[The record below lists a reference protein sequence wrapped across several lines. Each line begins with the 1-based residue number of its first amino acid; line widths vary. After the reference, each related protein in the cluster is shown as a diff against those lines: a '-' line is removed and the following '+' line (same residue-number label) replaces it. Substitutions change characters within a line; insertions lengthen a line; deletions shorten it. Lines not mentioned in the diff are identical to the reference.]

1 MLPEEAT
8 HYAIPTSDVVGPF
21 LEIFEQPAI
30 SGVIL
35 LQTVVSS
42 VKESKKGT
50 VYQRLKALT
59 NERRRGNIFFSNELC
74 KQTFVDPASN
84 AGWTWGKRLIW
95 EASCWYA
102 RHIDQV
108 QIILIVD
115 AEREWHCDDTP
126 TNSQDTPTNL
136 RLMTLGQY
144 LEEFHSEL
152 MEQYLSLRAS
162 LEVEIDGLIF
172 SKQTPNSACC
182 GSHVVV
188 VVVVDGDFP
197 PHVTRDKMLQGI
209 TMGRLVSGT
218 LHVNKK
224 KTSLAYVKP
233 GSSWTEG
240 DILIEGVI
248 DRNRGIHGDF
258 VAVEILGK
266 SEKKGDFRKGSQQS
280 EIILWVGPFYYR
292 VSSHYEG
299 NVICGRIVGIL
310 ERRTLEHV
318 AVFPDM
324 ESSSSSKA
332 KMVLVV
338 PYDVRIPKI
347 RASTHL
353 GDELRNC
360 RILVRV
366 DGWEEGSRYP
376 HGHFVCSLGPIGD
389 VETETKAILTTHGL
403 VSQPFTKAHLAELPP
418 QDWKLTE
425 EEVSKR
431 RDLRSSHLVFSIDPK
446 GCEDIDDAMSVRV
459 KKNGHLE
466 LGVHIADVSY
476 FVSSGSLLDQ
486 EAASR
491 ATTVYLVDR
500 RYDMLPGR
508 LSTDLCSLWSGVDR
522 CAVAQAIVDGG
533 SLSTDA
539 IRELKDV
546 DISTREESVREL
558 KKALQHLTIIT
569 RELKRRRKERGALE
583 LDGTE
588 MKMSVTTSQNRVFV
602 EEVTSDQTLSVEAH
616 STVAECMILTNHW
629 VAKRIYEAFPSTA
642 LLRAHASPDTQDFSQ
657 LQRLVSIRG
666 HHIDTS
672 SNKTVA
678 DSLERCASGDS
689 VLGKVMRMMT
699 VRAMRNA
706 VYFSTGTRE
715 EDQFYH
721 YGLGL
726 DFYTHFTSP
735 IRRYADIV
743 VHRLLLTAVGESPQ
757 ISPAGEA
764 TVDAVCSHIT
774 KQNLSS
780 KAAQTESSDFF
791 KALLLKDK
799 KNQVQGVVTE
809 IRDNGVSVCVLR
821 YGLQGMVYL
830 RDKEGRVL
838 KPSNAGKDVIFGE
851 GTLEPSDTSVTISF
865 SGGQYSIQLLDHLLL
880 TLSVEES
887 RAHGLSFAFE
897 LASCRVLQVSEITEK
912 RGDVLK
918 TQSNVGGMAAQEE
931 VTKTHHKDRPTL
943 YELISKLHKLSLEE

>member
-1 MLPEEAT
+1 
-8 HYAIPTSDVVGPF
+8 
-21 LEIFEQPAI
+21 
-30 SGVIL
+30 
-35 LQTVVSS
+35 
-42 VKESKKGT
+42 
-50 VYQRLKALT
+50 
-59 NERRRGNIFFSNELC
+59 
-74 KQTFVDPASN
+74 
-84 AGWTWGKRLIW
+84 
-95 EASCWYA
+95 
-102 RHIDQV
+102 
-108 QIILIVD
+108 
-115 AEREWHCDDTP
+115 
-126 TNSQDTPTNL
+126 
-136 RLMTLGQY
+136 MTLGQY

-162 LEVEIDGLIF
+162 LEVEID
-172 SKQTPNSACC
+172 
-182 GSHVVV
+182 
-188 VVVVDGDFP
+188 VDGDFP

-266 SEKKGDFRKGSQQS
+266 SEKKGDFRKGSQQ
-280 EIILWVGPFYYR
+280 R
-292 VSSHYEG
+292 

-491 ATTVYLVDR
+491 
-500 RYDMLPGR
+500 
-508 LSTDLCSLWSGVDR
+508 
-522 CAVAQAIVDGG
+522 
-533 SLSTDA
+533 
-539 IRELKDV
+539 
-546 DISTREESVREL
+546 
-558 KKALQHLTIIT
+558 
-569 RELKRRRKERGALE
+569 
-583 LDGTE
+583 
-588 MKMSVTTSQNRVFV
+588 
-602 EEVTSDQTLSVEAH
+602 
-616 STVAECMILTNHW
+616 
-629 VAKRIYEAFPSTA
+629 
-642 LLRAHASPDTQDFSQ
+642 
-657 LQRLVSIRG
+657 
-666 HHIDTS
+666 
-672 SNKTVA
+672 
-678 DSLERCASGDS
+678 
-689 VLGKVMRMMT
+689 
-699 VRAMRNA
+699 
-706 VYFSTGTRE
+706 
-715 EDQFYH
+715 
-721 YGLGL
+721 
-726 DFYTHFTSP
+726 
-735 IRRYADIV
+735 
-743 VHRLLLTAVGESPQ
+743 
-757 ISPAGEA
+757 
-764 TVDAVCSHIT
+764 
-774 KQNLSS
+774 
-780 KAAQTESSDFF
+780 
-791 KALLLKDK
+791 
-799 KNQVQGVVTE
+799 
-809 IRDNGVSVCVLR
+809 
-821 YGLQGMVYL
+821 
-830 RDKEGRVL
+830 
-838 KPSNAGKDVIFGE
+838 
-851 GTLEPSDTSVTISF
+851 
-865 SGGQYSIQLLDHLLL
+865 
-880 TLSVEES
+880 
-887 RAHGLSFAFE
+887 
-897 LASCRVLQVSEITEK
+897 
-912 RGDVLK
+912 
-918 TQSNVGGMAAQEE
+918 
-931 VTKTHHKDRPTL
+931 
-943 YELISKLHKLSLEE
+943 

>member
-1 MLPEEAT
+1 
-8 HYAIPTSDVVGPF
+8 
-21 LEIFEQPAI
+21 
-30 SGVIL
+30 
-35 LQTVVSS
+35 
-42 VKESKKGT
+42 
-50 VYQRLKALT
+50 
-59 NERRRGNIFFSNELC
+59 
-74 KQTFVDPASN
+74 
-84 AGWTWGKRLIW
+84 
-95 EASCWYA
+95 
-102 RHIDQV
+102 
-108 QIILIVD
+108 
-115 AEREWHCDDTP
+115 
-126 TNSQDTPTNL
+126 
-136 RLMTLGQY
+136 MTLGQY

-266 SEKKGDFRKGSQQS
+266 SEKKGDFRKGSQQ
-280 EIILWVGPFYYR
+280 R
-292 VSSHYEG
+292 